1 MDLLTAL
8 ALAGAVAGFLAGA
21 YAALW
26 NWITFDDFLRPMLQT
41 KLAKRRAAKL
51 RRQLNRQ
58 SRKLRP

>member
-1 MDLLTAL
+1 MDLLTFL
-8 ALAGAVAGFLAGA
+8 ALSGAAAGWVAGI

-26 NWITFDDFLRPMLQT
+26 NWVTYDEFFHPMLRS

-51 RRQLNRQ
+51 RRQLDRK

>member
-1 MDLLTAL
+1 MDLLTFL
-8 ALAGAVAGFLAGA
+8 ALSGAVAGFLAAG

-26 NWITFDDFLRPMLQT
+26 NWVTWDEFLGPMLRS

-51 RRQLNRQ
+51 RRRLDRQ